1 MTANQD
7 ATFRLVIDTKSAEA
21 SLAGLAKAAEREAT
35 RTGKSLRAS
44 IGKGLG
50 FIGLGGAIGAGAE
63 AFRGATQSGVADVIG
78 EALGPV
84 GARIE
89 EFFLGDLN
97 NEARASRAAREEV
110 TQQFAAIAGA
120 QGWKEV
126 PPDVRAYYNNIKT
139 LRDQEEKGRELFRQ
153 SSELHGPG
161 ITEIVDRVMK
171 GFGELLSDAVGKL
184 GQMLL
189 APFR

>member
-1 MTANQD
+1 MTSQD

-21 SLAGLAKAAEREAT
+21 SLAGIAKAAEREAE

-50 FIGLGGAIGAGAE
+50 FVGLGGALGAGQE

-126 PPDVRAYYNNIKT
+126 PPDVRAYYNSIKT

-161 ITEIVDRVMK
+161 INEIVDRVMK
-171 GFGELLSDAVGKL
+171 GFGELVADGIGKL
-184 GQMLL
+184 GQLL
-189 APFR
+189 LSPFK

>member
-1 MTANQD
+1 MTTQD

-21 SLAGLAKAAEREAT
+21 ALAGVAKAAEREAT

-50 FIGLGGAIGAGAE
+50 FVGLGGALGAGAS

-84 GARIE
+84 GARLE

-97 NEARASRAAREEV
+97 NEARASRAAREEI
-110 TQQFAAIAGA
+110 TQQFSAIAGA

-161 ITEIVDRVMK
+161 ITEIIDRVMK
-171 GFGELLSDAVGKL
+171 GIGSMVADGFKALGDRLLRPWK
-184 GQMLL
+184 
-189 APFR
+189 